1 MMFYV
6 ELRELGQTGKA
17 YRKEGKMDKRKFLK
31 VLGYVVG
38 GVCILGVGFF
48 WGFREGLVAG
58 GASASVVEL
67 QASENGMALQLK
79 EGTCESA
86 KKAINAY
93 LDFLEKYK
101 GRNEL
106 IFPARTYHADKML
119 GHMRLFLIESHE
131 KNAKEA
137 DKHLKAAIAA
147 CQQGEMRDCSKKT
160 VMLMAEKWNQSQPMR
175 CLASQ
180 K

>member
-1 MMFYV
+1 
-6 ELRELGQTGKA
+6 
-17 YRKEGKMDKRKFLK
+17 MDKRKYLK
-31 VLGYVVG
+31 GLGYVVG
-38 GVCILGVGFF
+38 GVCLLGVGFYL
-48 WGFREGLVAG
+48 GFREGLVAG

-67 QASENGMALQLK
+67 QASEGGMVLQLK

-93 LDFLEKYK
+93 LDFLDKYK
-101 GRNEL
+101 GKNEL

-119 GHMRLFLIESHE
+119 GHMRLFLIERHQ

-137 DKHLKAAIAA
+137 NNQLKAAIFA
-147 CQQGEMRDCSKKT
+147 CQQGEIRDCSEKN
-160 VMLMAEKWNQSQPMR
+160 VMVMAEKWNQSQPMG